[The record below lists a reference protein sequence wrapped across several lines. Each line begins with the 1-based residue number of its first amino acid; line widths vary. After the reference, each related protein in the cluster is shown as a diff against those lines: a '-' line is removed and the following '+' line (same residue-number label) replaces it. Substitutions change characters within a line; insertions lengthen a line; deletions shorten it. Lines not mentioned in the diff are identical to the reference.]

1 MSFSLKK
8 NANWFV
14 LTLVLFEC
22 AFLPWDRIHPT
33 DLPVFVL
40 KFKKKKLLRFNVI
53 LDAIKNKYFKIL
65 KICLPKQ
72 SKLMLR
78 LNTHLIFNFGECI
91 FYVFRLTDEPFI
103 A

>member
-1 MSFSLKK
+1 MEVKSKSMFVVSHKSLFTTPCHINSKK

-40 KFKKKKLLRFNVI
+40 KFKKKNSY
-53 LDAIKNKYFKIL
+53 D
-65 KICLPKQ
+65 
-72 SKLMLR
+72 LM
-78 LNTHLIFNFGECI
+78 
-91 FYVFRLTDEPFI
+91 
-103 A
+103 